1 MHLGYT
7 IVYVPDVAA
16 ALDFWER
23 AFGLRRRFL
32 ADDGTYGELDTGDT
46 TLGFAAY
53 SMAESQIPGGVRP
66 HTPDGPPAPVQ
77 IAFTTDEV
85 RPAYDRAVAAG
96 ATSLAAPAQQ
106 PWGQTTAWLRDPAG
120 VLVEIGTPVG

>member
-23 AFGLRRRFL
+23 AFDLRRRYL
-32 ADDGTYGELDTGDT
+32 GDEGTYGELDTGDT

-53 SMAESQIPGGVRP
+53 SMAERHLAGGVRQ
-66 HTPDGPPAPVQ
+66 HTSDGPPAPVQ
-77 IAFTTDEV
+77 IAFTTDDV
-85 RPAYDRAVAAG
+85 AAAYARALGAGAGAVA
-96 ATSLAAPAQQ
+96 PPERM
-106 PWGQTTAWLRDPAG
+106 PWGQTVAWLRDPAG
-120 VLVEIGTPVG
+120 VLVEIGTPAG

>member
-7 IVYVPDVAA
+7 ILYVPDVAA

-23 AFGLRRRFL
+23 AFDLRRRFL
-32 ADDGTYGELDTGDT
+32 ADEGNYGELDTGDT

-53 SMAESQIPGGVRP
+53 GMAELHVAGGVHP
-66 HTPDGPPAPVQ
+66 HTPGGAPAPVQ
-77 IAFTTDEV
+77 IAFTTDDV
-85 RPAYDRAVAAG
+85 AAAYAHALAAG
-96 ATSLAAPAQQ
+96 ATAISPPEQM
-106 PWGQTTAWLRDPAG
+106 PWGQTVAWLRDPAG